1 MNDMIEG
8 ESRDLSGEV
17 SRANIVHGEIM
28 ASKKQVAVGIYELA
42 RGLKTMRDEKLYLRL
57 DCEDFESYC
66 EKLAKVNV
74 SQAYKY
80 IKTYEE
86 LGGGILQSSGN
97 LGIEKLFLIT
107 QLPYDEKNRA
117 LDDPSEI
124 EGMSVRELKQFVEQ
138 ARNWGDQ
145 IRFLESELQAQDREL
160 REKETKI
167 GELTEES
174 DSYRRDTDDMIAKLK
189 AEYERGI
196 ANEQS
201 ASKRKLEI
209 AESNAQLKLSEER
222 ERLRVQLENKYKQKI
237 EDAKAIGEKLGRESV
252 AAATDEQIKAAKA
265 EGEKAGRDEGAA
277 EYEKLK
283 ADYQMISEML
293 AAGQSEN
300 EDLKQR
306 VEKLK
311 KNESGTK
318 SACKVYLESLI
329 NTYENAEDFV
339 RSLEK
344 DDAIEC
350 ANALQKLTL
359 KINTYAVE
367 LLEKAKMR

>member
-57 DCEDFESYC
+57 DCEDFEGYC

-80 IKTYEE
+80 IKVYEE

-160 REKETKI
+160 QEKDAKLD
-167 GELTEES
+167 ELTEENES
-174 DSYRRDTDDMIAKLK
+174 HKRDTDDMIAKLK

-201 ASKRKLEI
+201 AAKRKLEI

-237 EDAKAIGEKLGRESV
+237 EDAKAN
-252 AAATDEQIKAAKA
+252 DEQIKAAKA

-283 ADYQMISEML
+283 ADYQKISEML

-311 KNESGTK
+311 KNESGIK
-318 SACKVYLESLI
+318 SACKVYLESLLD
-329 NTYENAEDFV
+329 TYENAEDFV

-367 LLEKAKMR
+367 LLEKAKLR

>member
-1 MNDMIEG
+1 MNDMIEA

-42 RGLKTMRDEKLYLRL
+42 RGLKTMRDEKLYARL

-160 REKETKI
+160 QEKDAKLD
-167 GELTEES
+167 ELTEES

-201 ASKRKLEI
+201 AAKRKLEI

-237 EDAKAIGEKLGRESV
+237 EDAKAIGEKLGRES
-252 AAATDEQIKAAKA
+252 AAANDEQIKAAKA

-283 ADYQMISEML
+283 ADFQKISEML

-311 KNESGTK
+311 KNESGIK
-318 SACKVYLESLI
+318 SACKVYLESLLD
-329 NTYENAEDFV
+329 TYENAEDFV

-344 DDAIEC
+344 DDMIEC

-359 KINTYAVE
+359 KINTYAVD
-367 LLEKAKMR
+367 LLEKAKLR